1 MNRNKKIIIVLF
13 TVVFVIL
20 LVACGNSSD
29 EPSAIISDD
38 SETNK
43 ETDDAKDSL
52 DIDTEVDKEEDN
64 AADQTT
70 TNKNEKDK
78 KPSEKKENIKI
89 TSGEDAAE
97 HLKQQLEEG
106 KNEDISFGATETADT
121 DAKGAYYTVQLV
133 DIPLRAS
140 GKTGNLGYYKVYQD
154 GTYETY
160 QADSSN
166 NHNEIATHVKEEYL
180 TELNDIEKEIDTLRE
195 NSEAITTREMEKEEE
210 EIYITWDDAL
220 NEIYGVLEEQLSKEQ
235 MDKLRE
241 EQRQW
246 IEYRDEMAKKASQK
260 YEDAS
265 MEQLEYKATQ
275 ATLTKERC
283 YELVENYMG

>member
-29 EPSAIISDD
+29 EQSAVISDEP
-38 SETNK
+38 ETNNEK
-43 ETDDAKDSL
+43 EDSL

-78 KPSEKKENIKI
+78 KPSETKENIKI

-106 KNEDISFGATETADT
+106 KNEDISFGGTDTVDT
-121 DAKGAYYTVQLV
+121 DEKGSYYTVQLV

-154 GTYETY
+154 GTYEIY
-160 QADSSN
+160 QVDSSVR
-166 NHNEIATHVKEEYL
+166 HSEIAKNIKEEYL
-180 TELNDIEKEIDTLRE
+180 HELNDTEKEIDKLRK
-195 NSEAITTREMEKEEE
+195 NSEAITTRDMENEEE
-210 EIYITWDDAL
+210 EIYITWDAKL
-220 NEIYGVLEEQLSKEQ
+220 NEIYGILEEQLSKGQ

-241 EQRQW
+241 EQRKW
-246 IEYRDEMAKKASQK
+246 IEHRDETAKKASQK